1 MGSWIFLILL
11 IVFWLAFMAFVFVYL
26 IPNLVIKARKNKN
39 QWERILE
46 KGIVAIATIV
56 IGLVGIVILFFRY
69 RV

>member
-1 MGSWIFLILL
+1 MNNNFQEENI
-11 IVFWLAFMAFVFVYL
+11 
-26 IPNLVIKARKNKN
+26 NLPWK
-39 QWERILE
+39 WEKILE

>member
-26 IPNLVIKARKNKN
+26 IPTLVIKARKNKN

>member
-26 IPNLVIKARKNKN
+26 IPTLVIKARKNKN
-39 QWERILE
+39 QWEIILE
-46 KGIVAIATIV
+46 KGIVAIAIIV